1 MHRLQILV
9 LVAGTLLAARETTA
23 MFIFKKCCMG
33 KNDIDAVMSQ
43 PKFRLPSGYKHG
55 EGPLTKKKLRNLI
68 INKTTLA
75 AYADKSNYLTQKPD
89 IWIVKEFPKYNHYK
103 KSLEQLIS
111 LKEAKK
117 EDDEELALLK
127 RLHTKDISNNYVN
140 GITPPIRPRRT
151 VQ

>member
-43 PKFRLPSGYKHG
+43 PKFRLP
-55 EGPLTKKKLRNLI
+55 NLI
-68 INKTTLA
+68 NNKTTLA
-75 AYADKSNYLTQKPD
+75 AYADKSNYLTQKSD
-89 IWIVKEFPKYNHYK
+89 IWIVKKWFPKYNHYK

-127 RLHTKDISNNYVN
+127 RLLTKDISNNYVN